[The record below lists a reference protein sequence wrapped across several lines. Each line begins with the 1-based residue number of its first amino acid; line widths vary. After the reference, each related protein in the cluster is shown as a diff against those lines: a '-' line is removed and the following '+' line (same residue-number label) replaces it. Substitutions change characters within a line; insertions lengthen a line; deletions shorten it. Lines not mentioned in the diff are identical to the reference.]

1 MGIKLDLLTDVD
13 MLLMELE
20 QEYAMQSNN
29 MQNAV
34 INTWMILIKIK
45 NPHLLIIRMWI
56 ICMGGK

>member
-29 MQNAV
+29 MQNPV

-45 NPHLLIIRMWI
+45 NTHLLIIGMWI